1 MSKHK
6 RIVNFGIIVFV
17 LLVLMVSTIKV
28 NASNVSQEVYNQ
40 GVYEFPI
47 TPESKEWKDF
57 SSKTEMLEVC
67 QIPEEILHNIS
78 TPDLVETVLNYP
90 FINDFYC
97 FNSEELAYKRIYEDF
112 NGMRELLSRGD
123 VTEAI
128 LEKYNST
135 KILTAEE
142 VDNVSNRVFLK
153 SASVE
158 FLLICDKIH
167 NNFTDE
173 EAGKILEV
181 ANEKENERKEA
192 GIYSSL
198 SNVYLTYV
206 NPMAISDNVEYAP
219 ISSVDED
226 LDEISSKEW
235 EEENNDEFET
245 VAGENWTP
253 VKNIKTPKGTIVN
266 EVYKRSPDYSNV
278 EKKNIDNKM
287 KSEYPKASKI
297 GSPTIRYNCHS
308 YAWYNPSPSNKYWIN
323 NAPEYIDDGSY
334 ISVSD
339 NLRRGYKA
347 YYGSGEHSGI
357 ISGVFKRKGEQVI
370 KIKSKWGRAG
380 LYIHESDYGPYH
392 SSIEYYKRSRK

>member
-47 TPESKEWKDF
+47 TPESEEWKDF

-226 LDEISSKEW
+226 LDEISSKE
-235 EEENNDEFET
+235 
-245 VAGENWTP
+245 
-253 VKNIKTPKGTIVN
+253 
-266 EVYKRSPDYSNV
+266 
-278 EKKNIDNKM
+278 
-287 KSEYPKASKI
+287 
-297 GSPTIRYNCHS
+297 
-308 YAWYNPSPSNKYWIN
+308 
-323 NAPEYIDDGSY
+323 
-334 ISVSD
+334 
-339 NLRRGYKA
+339 
-347 YYGSGEHSGI
+347 
-357 ISGVFKRKGEQVI
+357 
-370 KIKSKWGRAG
+370 
-380 LYIHESDYGPYH
+380 
-392 SSIEYYKRSRK
+392 